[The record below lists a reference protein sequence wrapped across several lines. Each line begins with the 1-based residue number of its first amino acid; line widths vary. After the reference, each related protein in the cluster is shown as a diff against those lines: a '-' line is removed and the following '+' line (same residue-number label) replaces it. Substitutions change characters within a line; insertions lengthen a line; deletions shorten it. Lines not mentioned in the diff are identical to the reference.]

1 MPATTAPNSDVHEN
15 ESEKTLELLDAVHAN
30 GERSQRSLASELGIA
45 LGLTNAYL
53 KRCIRKGWIKARQ
66 APPNRY
72 AYYLTPKGF
81 AEKSRLT
88 TDYLRNSLQF
98 YRRARSE
105 IGDILDSA
113 SAHGWRRL
121 ALIGRGDL
129 AEITMLC
136 VMQHEI
142 EIVGIVD
149 PNSTETRFMDRPV
162 VANIG
167 ELQDVDAAI
176 LTDLR
181 SPQATYERYAQQVP
195 PGRLVAP
202 PLLKITSHD
211 LLGRQ
216 A

>member
-15 ESEKTLELLDAVHAN
+15 ESEKTLELLDAVSAN

-53 KRCIRKGWIKARQ
+53 KRCIRRGWIKARQ
-66 APPNRY
+66 APRNRY

-88 TDYLRNSLQF
+88 TNYLRNSLQF

-105 IGDILDSA
+105 IGDILDGA
-113 SAHGWRRL
+113 AAQGWRRL
-121 ALIGRGDL
+121 ALIGGGDL
-129 AEITMLC
+129 TEITMLC
-136 VMQHEI
+136 AMQHEV

-149 PNSTETRFMDRPV
+149 PNSTEPRFMDRPV
-162 VANIG
+162 VADLAALEN
-167 ELQDVDAAI
+167 VDAAI
-176 LTDLR
+176 VTDLR
-181 SPQATYERYAQQVP
+181 APQATYERYAQQVP

-202 PLLKITSHD
+202 PLLKITSND
-211 LLGRQ
+211 LQGRQ
-216 A
+216 S